1 MARGHQKELAQQRN
15 AKKNSGK
22 KDSSSQKKAAG
33 AALIHQCTVC
43 KVISILLSNKLK
55 IQINFSIASQLST
68 HLHSHLCYSG
78 IPCCKI
84 LAFIYSNYIV
94 FSYPGFIAA
103 IYI

>member
-43 KVISILLSNKLK
+43 KVISIFLLNKLK
-55 IQINFSIASQLST
+55 IQINFSIASQLSP
-68 HLHSHLCYSG
+68 HLHSNSCY
-78 IPCCKI
+78 
-84 LAFIYSNYIV
+84 
-94 FSYPGFIAA
+94 
-103 IYI
+103 